1 MNEHTTFYEKMGIT
15 PLINASETY
24 TNLGGSLMDPRT
36 VEAMNEAGE
45 HFVDYHELLKKVNE
59 KAAELTHNESAFVT
73 TGAAGGL
80 ILSAAAAMCGPD
92 EKRLDQ
98 LPHVENFQKNEILM
112 FDGKFREI
120 IPYWGLTG
128 LTGAK
133 IVAVEPTVDAMVNA
147 VNEKTAAVFL
157 FPATLYEEGIP
168 TCEEVIPALKKTGVT
183 IVVDAAAQLPPSS
196 NLWYYTKKLGA
207 DLCVFSGGKHIR
219 GPQCTGLVVG
229 RKDLTEACRMAASPN
244 ARIGRAFKTGKEE
257 LAGFITALEIFV
269 TKKDEDEFMRQEAIL
284 QNLQRNLMRGASE
297 LKMEFRNEGR
307 LGTYQPLLLVT
318 LPEGKTAEAC
328 NKYTRSLSQPI
339 DIGVYQ
345 PEFGMPEDVI
355 FLNAYNLK
363 PGEEDQV
370 ADGILGYLKA

>member
-24 TNLGGSLMDPRT
+24 TNLGGSLMDKRT
-36 VEAMNEAGE
+36 IEAMNEAGE

-80 ILSAAAAMCGPD
+80 ILSAAAAICGPD